1 MIIKGFPSSFQR
13 GQTHDA
19 EVNSEGKCYIKQS
32 NACGQT
38 SPFSWQGH
46 NIYDL
51 FSFDVYLSY
60 TLTVYF
66 FD

>member
-32 NACGQT
+32 NAWGQT
-38 SPFSWQGH
+38 SPFS
-46 NIYDL
+46 
-51 FSFDVYLSY
+51 
-60 TLTVYF
+60 
-66 FD
+66 